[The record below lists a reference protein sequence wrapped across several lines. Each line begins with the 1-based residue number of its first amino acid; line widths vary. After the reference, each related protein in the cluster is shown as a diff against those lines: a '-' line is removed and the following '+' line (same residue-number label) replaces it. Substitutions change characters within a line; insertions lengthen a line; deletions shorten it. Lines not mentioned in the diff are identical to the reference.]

1 MKLVATLVIFAGAVS
16 AAQADDLDKLPPQP
30 TIPPDIAARLAEPGR
45 LVAAVSMDG
54 PDGFRISR
62 LTRKGPVEVFREPAA
77 RVKALHWL
85 DAKTRVVLDGPD
97 EQPRVR
103 WFVDGKLDAARTIEV
118 RSADWALPTGAP
130 PELPSPVLGVA
141 PGGGVWL
148 SECLDAASDDGE
160 TRPCKRAAYLRVDA
174 RPLTTAKKKPKGL
187 VVAAGQIGAPDG
199 APAFPRLKKPPAGVA
214 VKLQKVTFVDPDEGP
229 TTRKGFTCTAGSQTA
244 SWPAPVV
251 SDWRFDVRPD
261 KVVWVSATPALFYVE
276 GKATDPIGR
285 TARERRYFR
294 ACEPAA
300 MREVRWLG
308 DGLWA
313 EMKWIVKGDDVVGAA
328 WIVHLDAQ
336 PIAVVAGERFEVAPS

>member
-1 MKLVATLVIFAGAVS
+1 VGEEVCAGIDRRRVAGAVGLE
-16 AAQADDLDKLPPQP
+16 ATDQRP
-30 TIPPDIAARLAEPGR
+30 ARHRG
-45 LVAAVSMDG
+45 AVG
-54 PDGFRISR
+54 
-62 LTRKGPVEVFREPAA
+62 
-77 RVKALHWL
+77 
-85 DAKTRVVLDGPD
+85 
-97 EQPRVR
+97 VR
-103 WFVDGKLDAARTIEV
+103 QV
-118 RSADWALPTGAP
+118 P
-130 PELPSPVLGVA
+130 
-141 PGGGVWL
+141 
-148 SECLDAASDDGE
+148 
-160 TRPCKRAAYLRVDA
+160 
-174 RPLTTAKKKPKGL
+174 RPLTD
-187 VVAAGQIGAPDG
+187 VEG

-308 DGLWA
+308 NGLWA